1 VPHRPLLL
9 YQNNYHDSTGAVLC
23 IARIGTAHRTPP
35 RRTAITLSVTVGLD
49 GAFSEG
55 RFIAGSL
62 PCFLI
67 TVSINEI
74 GGLMNEG
81 GNVPVTVTVNLP
93 KQAVEAVQ
101 RLAKKR
107 HTTATEILRHAI
119 SLEKQVDDELDHGT
133 NREGR

>member
-1 VPHRPLLL
+1 
-9 YQNNYHDSTGAVLC
+9 
-23 IARIGTAHRTPP
+23 
-35 RRTAITLSVTVGLD
+35 
-49 GAFSEG
+49 
-55 RFIAGSL
+55 L

-119 SLEKQVDDELDHGT
+119 SLEKQLDDELDHGT
-133 NREGR
+133 RVLIEKDGDFRELEIRTSAESLPNDKE